1 MNSGQENTNALTA
14 KQRLIN
20 FIDGVIPDNIQLKH
34 ISMTFEENGDAIIRL
49 SNNSRKAQ
57 WVKSDIPG
65 EEYRCSKC
73 GGACWYYDFTHD
85 VKKSRFCPNCGAEM
99 EEDDDEI
106 IL

>member
-1 MNSGQENTNALTA
+1 MTD
-14 KQRLIN
+14 KQRIIN
-20 FIDGVIPDNIQLKH
+20 FIHKIIPDTVELGLKH
-34 ISMTFEENGDAIIRL
+34 ISMTFDENGDTIIRL
-49 SNNSRKAQ
+49 SNKSRKAE

-99 EEDDDEI
+99 EEDEDDDEI
-106 IL
+106 VL